1 MSIIAV
7 IHFNDGTQQKRLM
20 NGWEELT
27 LWMAR
32 HWGEFEGI
40 EAQAVKQ
47 EARKNG

>member
-7 IHFNDGTQQKRLM
+7 IHYKDGTQQKRLM

-32 HWGEFEGI
+32 HWGEFEGLEAKAI
-40 EAQAVKQ
+40 EQ
-47 EARKNG
+47 EEKEHG